1 MADAHLNLA
10 LAYEK
15 AGRLADSLNHLS
27 LYLRYEPQ
35 GPWADFA
42 RTRLRDSR
50 GEAASATSKVTP
62 FRRRKG

>member
-1 MADAHLNLA
+1 

-15 AGRLADSLNHLS
+15 SAQLADSLRHLS

-50 GEAASATSKVTP
+50 GEAASKVTP
-62 FRRRKG
+62 FRRGKG